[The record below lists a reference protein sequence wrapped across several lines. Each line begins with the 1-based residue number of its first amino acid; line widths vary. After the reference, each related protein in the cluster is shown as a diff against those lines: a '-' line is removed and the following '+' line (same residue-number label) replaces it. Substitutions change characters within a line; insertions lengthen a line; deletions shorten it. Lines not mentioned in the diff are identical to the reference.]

1 MKTPILLSSLQI
13 VPRRLFPTTLILLFI
28 SIYMHGQVTEN
39 VEKPMV
45 LLAKA
50 MIDVESG
57 TTIRNPAIY
66 I

>member
-1 MKTPILLSSLQI
+1 
-13 VPRRLFPTTLILLFI
+13 
-28 SIYMHGQVTEN
+28 MHGQVTEN